1 MDDDTLEP
9 RNIPISMDMPQPI
22 SSIPPTSGRSG
33 NPPGLIALTVISVLI
48 ALGVTGYF
56 LTRPA
61 PEAAEKAQ
69 TNINGTATTAPSSV
83 DVAIFNHVVTDTTKS
98 GADDGTT
105 STFLQ
110 YNDDE
115 TIYCSKFDEATDG
128 ATVAN
133 LTTPAVSDSLYARVG
148 DDAVAAGLIEKLSTL
163 MAIDNGLLTD
173 ACNHNGDIWVLVLSS
188 DLQTMTPYHL
198 TSADDGYH
206 LGAYNPFLTIGGYA
220 AMYFDYVPGRTVIG
234 TGTTNDSGAL
244 DWAYYILDTGSAA
257 TDLIESCERD
267 AATDP
272 EHVTLDC
279 SREYI
284 PE

>member
-1 MDDDTLEP
+1 
-9 RNIPISMDMPQPI
+9 MPPAP
-22 SSIPPTSGRSG
+22 SRSG
-33 NPPGLIALTVISVLI
+33 NPPGLIALTVVSILI

-56 LTRPA
+56 MTRPTPSTITNVGA
-61 PEAAEKAQ
+61 PS
-69 TNINGTATTAPSSV
+69 TGTATQAPSVV
-83 DVAIFNHVVTDTTKS
+83 DVEIFNHVVIDTTKS
-98 GADDGTT
+98 GADDSTT
-105 STFLQ
+105 STYLQ
-110 YNDDE
+110 YRDDE
-115 TIYCSKFDEATDG
+115 AAYCSKFDEETDG
-128 ATVAN
+128 ATVAD
-133 LTTPAVSDSLYARVG
+133 LATPAISDVLYARIG
-148 DDAVAAGLIEKLSTL
+148 NDAAAAGLITKLSTL

-188 DLQTMTPYHL
+188 DLQTMTPYHF

-220 AMYFDYVPGRTVIG
+220 AMYFNYVPGRTVIG
-234 TGTTNDSGAL
+234 TGTTTDSGAF
-244 DWAYYILDTGSAA
+244 DWAYYILDPGSAA

-267 AATDP
+267 AATNP